1 MPWLETDVIKERTRF
16 VVELESGLFTMTE
29 LCERFGISR
38 QTGHALW
45 RRYRDEG
52 LPGLQD
58 RPRGPKRCPHKT
70 PVEVEQA
77 LVALKERYPNWGPV
91 TLLALLKRH
100 HPQLL
105 LPAASTAGEI
115 LKRHGLVK
123 ARARR
128 VKPRHPG
135 RPYVQMAAPN
145 DVWSADFKGEFLTR
159 DHRYCYPLTIADGY
173 SRYLL
178 ACQARSSTAHAGA
191 YATFRDTF
199 RRYGLPLQ
207 ILTDNGAPFASQ
219 AICGLSRLS
228 VWWIKLG
235 IHPVRIEPG
244 HPEQNGR
251 HERMHRTLKAEA
263 TRPPAGNLPAQQ
275 RVLGRFRARFNQE
288 RPHRALHGEVPASG
302 HCLSERSYP
311 ERLPQIVYPGH
322 YRVHKVCMNG
332 CLAWRDRFIFVSSVL
347 AGEPIG
353 LEPIDDGIWSV
364 HFGPVLLARF
374 DEREGHLRDGLSG
387 KSVNH

>member
-16 VVELESGLFTMTE
+16 VLEVESGLFTMTE
-29 LCERFGISR
+29 LCERFAISR
-38 QTGHALW
+38 QTGHELW
-45 RRYRDEG
+45 RRYQREG

-58 RPRGPKRCPHKT
+58 RVRGPKSCPHKT
-70 PVEVEQA
+70 SDEVEQA
-77 LVALKERYPNWGPV
+77 LVALRGRYPKWGPV
-91 TLLALLKRH
+91 TLLGVLKKR
-100 HPQLL
+100 HPQLP
-105 LPAASTAGEI
+105 LPAPSTAGEI
-115 LKRHGLVK
+115 LKRHGLIK
-123 ARARR
+123 PRTRR
-128 VKPRHPG
+128 TKPRHPG
-135 RPYVQMAAPN
+135 RPYVPMQAPN
-145 DVWSADFKGEFLTR
+145 EVWTADFKGEFLTR

-173 SRYLL
+173 SRFLL
-178 ACQARSSTAHAGA
+178 ACKARSSTAFAGT

-207 ILTDNGAPFASQ
+207 ILTDNGAPFATQ

-263 TRPPAGNLPAQQ
+263 TRPAAGNLGAQQ
-275 RVLGRFRARFNQE
+275 RLLERFRSRYNQE
-288 RPHRALHGEVPASG
+288 RPHRALHGEVPASA
-302 HCLSERSYP
+302 HCLSSRSYP
-311 ERLPQIVYPGH
+311 ERIPQIAYPGH
-322 YRVHKVCMNG
+322 YRVHKVCANG
-332 CLAWRDRFIFVSSVL
+332 CLAWRGRFIFVSSVL
-347 AGEPIG
+347 AGELIG
-353 LEPIDDGIWSV
+353 LEPLDEGIWSV

-374 DEREGHLRDGLSG
+374 DEREDRLRDGLSG